1 MKLDGPIKNDDLF
14 QDDLDAKLMLII
26 QRIFFMGVLVGKNQI
41 EDDMNAASTPL
52 NQAVQSL
59 MQELGK
65 LVPGIQQAVE
75 LTSNTPEGDELA
87 KSEKNQKRYNVLDHN
102 YRKLEDQH
110 DLTVKTLLESL
121 EKQKKPLTAKIA
133 KDVVKYKKKG

>member
-1 MKLDGPIKNDDLF
+1 MKLDGPIKHDSLF

-41 EDDMNAASTPL
+41 EDDLNATSMPL

-65 LVPGIQQAVE
+65 LVPGIQQSVE

-87 KSEKNQKRYNVLDHN
+87 KSEKHQKRYNVLDHN

-110 DLTVKTLLESL
+110 DLTVKTLLEGL
-121 EKQKKPLTAKIA
+121 EKQKKPLAAKIA

>member
-1 MKLDGPIKNDDLF
+1 MNLDGPVKHDHLF
-14 QDDLDAKLMLII
+14 QDDLDARLMLIV

-41 EDDMNAASTPL
+41 EDDMQAAGMPL

-75 LTSNTPEGDELA
+75 LSGNSPDGDELA
-87 KSEKNQKRYNVLDHN
+87 KSENKSRYNVLDHN
-102 YRKLEDQH
+102 YKKLEDQH
-110 DLTVKTLLESL
+110 DMTVNNLLDGMA
-121 EKQKKPLTAKIA
+121 KHKNTFTAKTA
-133 KDVVKYKKKG
+133 KEVAKFKKK